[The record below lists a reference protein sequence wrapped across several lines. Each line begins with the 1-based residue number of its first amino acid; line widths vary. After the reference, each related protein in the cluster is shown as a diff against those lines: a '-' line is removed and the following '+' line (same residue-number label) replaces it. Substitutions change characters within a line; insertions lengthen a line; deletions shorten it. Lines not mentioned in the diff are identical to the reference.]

1 MPKDSA
7 LGRVHVIT
15 GPGKG
20 KTTAAFGLALRAAG
34 HGLKVCIVQF
44 MKTGETTGEVIAVRD
59 IEGIKVAQ
67 FGTGKFLGSS
77 AASDDDLRS
86 AGKAVSCA
94 KRMASSGRC
103 DLLILDEVNVAAFF
117 GLVSEKEILDVLE
130 SRVDGVEVV
139 MTGRSAPDAFVQYAD
154 YVSYIDTVKHPF
166 ENGLSAR
173 KGIEW

>member
-1 MPKDSA
+1 MPRDSA

-44 MKTGETTGEVIAVRD
+44 MKTGETTGEVVAVRD
-59 IEGIKVAQ
+59 IKEIEVAQ
-67 FGTGKFLGSS
+67 FGTGKFLGPS
-77 AASDDDLRS
+77 AASENDHKS
-86 AGKAVSCA
+86 AGKAISCA
-94 KRMASSGRC
+94 RRMATSGKC
-103 DLLILDEVNVAAFF
+103 DLLILDEVNMAAFF
-117 GLVSEKEILDVLE
+117 GLVSEEEVIDVLE
-130 SRVDGVEVV
+130 SRADGVEVV
-139 MTGRSAPDAFVQYAD
+139 LTGRSAPDAFVQYAD

-166 ENGLSAR
+166 DNGLSAR